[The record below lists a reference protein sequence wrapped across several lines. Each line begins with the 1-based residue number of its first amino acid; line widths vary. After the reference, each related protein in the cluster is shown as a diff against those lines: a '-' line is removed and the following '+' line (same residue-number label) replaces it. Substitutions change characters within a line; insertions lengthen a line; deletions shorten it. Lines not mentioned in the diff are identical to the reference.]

1 MASEYVS
8 FMLVFAVGISMVVGI
23 TVSMQDLTNSVTQTS
38 SDVAL
43 EKVLNQ
49 LKGTFVNGVNN
60 VNQWNGV
67 SSYQSNLDISRLLVN
82 KYAYE
87 LYVTS
92 SSGMYYLVGKIV
104 DTTMVNITKSISLN
118 LNINDV
124 VINGTILSTHSNPY
138 ILFQNDNSGL
148 SVVLGNA

>member
-124 VINGTILSTHSNPY
+124 VINGTILSTQSNPY